1 MRRLFWLGVGAAA
14 GASGT
19 IWTQRRVKEQL
30 DNLGPETAVAVAGRG
45 AKAIGR
51 TVSAAISEGRAA
63 MAEREDELEYEMN
76 TRRGRHTNGRRGS
89 VDVGSRS
96 RVRSAEDPWPTSTPK
111 RAYR

>member
-19 IWTQRRVKEQL
+19 IWTQRRIKEQM
-30 DNLGPETAVAVAGRG
+30 DNLGPETVVAVAGRG

-76 TRRGRHTNGRRGS
+76 TRRGRHQNGRRSSMNVGP
-89 VDVGSRS
+89 GSRI
-96 RVRSAEDPWPTSTPK
+96 RTAEDPWPTSTPK